1 MISVIG
7 YFTDILRV
15 ISCPPIAYIFP
26 KEWEVY
32 YMQRGRVLNLS
43 KLKFSNFFIQN
54 KILLICLTV
63 LLMGIFFGVFSL
75 EKYQTLYNFTENIFN
90 DFFALR
96 NGAGF
101 SKILLSSLF
110 RYCLVL
116 VLFLIFGTSFFGV
129 VATPFLLCIFG
140 VLCGNI
146 TAYLYSVYALK
157 GIAFNAIIFL
167 PSVIVFA
174 IVLLLVC
181 NQTVSFSLRISSLT
195 FTNTATHNFSL
206 EFKKFLIMFL
216 LFLGLCFVCAV
227 IDAIISCSFIK
238 YFDF

>member
-1 MISVIG
+1 MH
-7 YFTDILRV
+7 
-15 ISCPPIAYIFP
+15 
-26 KEWEVY
+26 
-32 YMQRGRVLNLS
+32 RGRVLNLS
-43 KLKFSNFFIQN
+43 KLKFSDFFIKN
-54 KILLICLTV
+54 KTLLICFFI
-63 LLMGIFFGVFSL
+63 LLAGIVFGVFSL
-75 EKYQTLYNFTENIFN
+75 EKYQSLYNFTENIFN
-90 DFFALR
+90 DFFSLR
-96 NGAGF
+96 SEAVF

-110 RYCLVL
+110 RYCSVL

-129 VATPFLLCIFG
+129 VATPFLLCVFG
-140 VLCGNI
+140 VMCGNI

-167 PSVIVFA
+167 PSVLVFA
-174 IVLLLVC
+174 VVLVLIC

-216 LFLGLCFVCAV
+216 LFLGLCFICAV
-227 IDAIISCSFIK
+227 IDAIISCSFIR